1 MNILNLENISKTY
14 MEKAVLDNVC
24 IGIDDSDKI
33 GVVGANGTGKSTLLA
48 ITAGNVEPDE
58 GRVVM
63 GNDVRISYLPQNPQ
77 FDMNKTLLENITE
90 AIYAGNDHWDK
101 MGEIKANLAKLGID
115 DPECN
120 PEVLSG
126 GQRKR
131 AALVS
136 AIMTPADLLI
146 LDEPT
151 NHLDSEMIE
160 WLESFL
166 RRYNGAILMVTH
178 DRYFLDEVTDQIIEI
193 DKGNAYRYEAN
204 YSGYLEL
211 KEQRLDYEKAAERK
225 AATLYK
231 KDLAWIR
238 RGARAR
244 STKQKAHIKR
254 FEELRDRK
262 RPEEERFVEL
272 SSLPSRM
279 GNKTIILDGISKG
292 YGDKTLFKDFTYTFN
307 KLDRIGIIGPNG
319 CGKSTLLKCIIGDVA
334 LDSGSIEIGQT
345 IEIGYFGQENEFER
359 QSGNNTFED
368 RKHNGVISGDD
379 KSILYQNASVS
390 NVEDAYKN
398 TMAKMSK
405 AWDGNMRVIDY
416 VKETAEYIETTDG
429 TVSASSMCERFLFNA
444 DMQYAPLK
452 KLSGGEKRRLYLL
465 KVLMSAPNVIILDEP
480 TNDLDIQTLRIL
492 EDYLDSFAG
501 IVITVSHDRYFL
513 DRVVTRI
520 FSFEPDGILRQSEG
534 GYSDYLEHRKQMDNL
549 DGSDGN
555 KTISRDNKTSK
566 ANKTSKDNKT
576 KNGADGNHNSQN
588 NESDSVSKKNKK
600 YRAPREK
607 TKLSFNEQKEYDTI
621 ESEIE
626 SMEMRSSELDDLIA
640 EAATDF
646 VKLTELTKE
655 KEELELQIEQK
666 LDRFVELQEMVDK
679 FNSQG

>member
-1 MNILNLENISKTY
+1 MNILNLEKISKTY
-14 MEKAVLDNVC
+14 MEKKVLDNVC

-48 ITAGNVEPDE
+48 ITAGKIEVDD

-63 GNDVRISYLPQNPQ
+63 GNDIRISYLPQNPQ
-77 FDMNKTLLENITE
+77 FDMDKTLLENITDS
-90 AIYAGNDHWDK
+90 IYAGNDHWDK
-101 MGEIKANLAKLGID
+101 MGEIKANLAKFGID

-120 PEVLSG
+120 PSVLSG
-126 GQRKR
+126 GQKKR

-160 WLESFL
+160 WLENYL
-166 RRYNGAILMVTH
+166 QRYNGAILMVTH

-193 DKGNAYRYEAN
+193 DKGNAYRYTAN

-225 AATLYK
+225 AATLFK

-262 RPEEERFVEL
+262 RPDEERYVEL

-279 GNKTIILDGISKG
+279 GNKTIILEDISKG
-292 YGDKTLFKDFTYTFN
+292 YGDRTLFKNFTYTFN

-319 CGKSTLLKCIIGDVA
+319 CGKSTLLKCIIGDIPI
-334 LDSGSIEIGQT
+334 DSGNIEIGQT
-345 IEIGYFGQENEFER
+345 INIGYFGQENEF
-359 QSGNNTFED
+359 
-368 RKHNGVISGDD
+368 D
-379 KSILYQNASVS
+379 KSS
-390 NVEDAYKN
+390 
-398 TMAKMSK
+398 
-405 AWDGNMRVIDY
+405 WDDEMRVIDY
-416 VKETAEYIETTDG
+416 VKETAEYIETTEG
-429 TVSASSMCERFLFNA
+429 TVSASAMCERFLFNA
-444 DMQYAPLK
+444 DMQYAPLR

-465 KVLMSAPNVIILDEP
+465 KVLMTAPNVIILDEP

-501 IVITVSHDRYFL
+501 IVLTVSHDRYFL

-520 FSFEPDGILRQSEG
+520 FSFEVGASLQQSEG
-534 GYSDYLEHRKQMDNL
+534 GYSDYLEHKNQLNALTGMVGN
-549 DGSDGN
+549 SDL
-555 KTISRDNKTSK
+555 SK
-566 ANKTSKDNKT
+566 AGKAKDSGNSKND
-576 KNGADGNHNSQN
+576 SQN
-588 NESDSVSKKNKK
+588 DLSDNDSKKNKK

-607 TKLSFNEQKEYDTI
+607 TKLSFNEQREYDTI

-626 SMEMRSSELDDLIA
+626 SMEKRSAELDELIA
-640 EAATDF
+640 KAATDF

-655 KEELELQIEQK
+655 KEELELLIEQK
-666 LDRFVELQEMVDK
+666 LDRFVELQEMVDRFAK
-679 FNSQG
+679 MQEERK